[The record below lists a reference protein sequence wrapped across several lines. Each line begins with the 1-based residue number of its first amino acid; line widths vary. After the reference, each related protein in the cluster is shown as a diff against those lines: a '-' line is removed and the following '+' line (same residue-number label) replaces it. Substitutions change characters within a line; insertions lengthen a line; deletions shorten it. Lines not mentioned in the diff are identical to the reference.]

1 MQKLLVKTFIKDY
14 ENVKDPHVREQY
26 GSLTGIVGICS
37 NAILCVMKILI
48 GIITGSISILA
59 DGLNNLADGASS
71 IITLIG
77 FKLAAKPADEDHPYG
92 HARIEYITG
101 MIISFLIIFLGI
113 ELLTG
118 SIEKIRFPEPPEFSW
133 LAVAILLIAI
143 AIKIWQALFN
153 RKMGKA
159 INSAAIMATAADS
172 RNDVISTIVVLAG
185 LLISFFTDLQ
195 LDGIL
200 GACVAA
206 FIIYSGIMLI
216 KETSAPL
223 LGQTPEQDLVQA
235 IHDRVME
242 VDGVLGVHDL
252 MVHDY
257 GTGRIYASIH
267 VEVDARED
275 MLKSHDMVDLVE
287 RILSKDLKIH
297 LTCHMDPIDT
307 TDPVLGD
314 MAVRLKGILSEIPG
328 VVGYHDLRTVP
339 GYTHR
344 NFIFDVVVR
353 PEMEMSE
360 GDLKKC
366 IQEKITE
373 VDPGY
378 CAVITVET
386 AFVKHE
392 TQEA

>member
-1 MQKLLVKTFIKDY
+1 MQKFLVKTFIKDH
-14 ENVKDPHVREQY
+14 ENVKDPQVREKY

-37 NAILCVMKILI
+37 NAVLCVMKILI

-71 IITLIG
+71 IITLVG
-77 FKLAAKPADEDHPYG
+77 FKLAARPADEDHPYG

-101 MIISFLIIFLGI
+101 LIISFLIIFLGI
-113 ELLTG
+113 ELLTS

-133 LAVAILLIAI
+133 LAVIILLIAI
-143 AIKIWQALFN
+143 AIKVWQAFFN
-153 RKMGKA
+153 RSMGKA

-185 LLISFFTDLQ
+185 LLISFFTNVQ

-223 LGQTPEQDLVQA
+223 LGQTPEHELVQS
-235 IHDRVME
+235 IHDRVMDM
-242 VDGVLGVHDL
+242 DGVLGVHDL

-267 VEVDARED
+267 VEVDARGD
-275 MLKSHDMVDLVE
+275 LLKSHDMVDLVE
-287 RILSKDLKIH
+287 KILSKELNIH
-297 LTCHMDPIDT
+297 LTCHMDPVDT
-307 TDPVLGD
+307 QDPLLGE
-314 MAVRLKGILSEIPG
+314 MSVKLKAILSDIPG
-328 VVGYHDLRTVP
+328 VIGFHDLRTVP
-339 GYTHR
+339 GYSHQ
-344 NFIFDVVVR
+344 NFIFDVVVQ
-353 PEMEMSE
+353 PDISIGES
-360 GDLKKC
+360 DLKKQ
-366 IQEKITE
+366 IQEKVADI
-373 VDPGY
+373 DPQY
-378 CAVITVET
+378 CTVITIES
-386 AFVKHE
+386 AYIKMN
-392 TQEA
+392 TQED